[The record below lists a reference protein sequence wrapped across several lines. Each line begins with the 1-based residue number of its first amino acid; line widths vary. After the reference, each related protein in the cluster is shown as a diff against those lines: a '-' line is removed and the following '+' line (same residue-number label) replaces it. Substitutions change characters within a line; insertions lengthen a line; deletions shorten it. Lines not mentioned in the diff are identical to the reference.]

1 MNMFSEMIIDS
12 YYNSVWTL
20 RKKYG
25 LRTYNFLKLVLH
37 RDNYVVISDDKRKLR
52 RLIETIKQLKKE
64 LKEKLEKANSYE
76 EETSIYAKYLYD
88 LFAYIEDSEDY
99 EIFHE
104 TSNNIYFVSSD
115 VILVN
120 SNKFKCYA
128 LCFLFDEV
136 II

>member
-1 MNMFSEMIIDS
+1 MNTFNEMIIDS

-52 RLIETIKQLKKE
+52 RLIETIKKLQEE

>member
-1 MNMFSEMIIDS
+1 MFSEMIIDS

-115 VILVN
+115 VILVD

>member
-115 VILVN
+115 VILVD